1 MEGIREAKEADLESL
16 LELYTYL
23 GENPFPVDPESFRPV
38 WEKLL
43 QNPICHVFLAE
54 RDGRAVS
61 SCTLLVV
68 PNLTHGGRPYAL
80 VENVVTRP
88 EYRRQGLGSAVLNAA
103 RDLAVREGC
112 YKIMLLTVSKRQ
124 STLDFYRRAGY
135 RDDLKTGFCQT
146 FPEK

>member
-1 MEGIREAKEADLESL
+1 M
-16 LELYTYL
+16 
-23 GENPFPVDPESFRPV
+23 
-38 WEKLL
+38 
-43 QNPICHVFLAE
+43 
-54 RDGRAVS
+54 S

-112 YKIMLLTVSKRQ
+112 YKIMLLTGSKRQ